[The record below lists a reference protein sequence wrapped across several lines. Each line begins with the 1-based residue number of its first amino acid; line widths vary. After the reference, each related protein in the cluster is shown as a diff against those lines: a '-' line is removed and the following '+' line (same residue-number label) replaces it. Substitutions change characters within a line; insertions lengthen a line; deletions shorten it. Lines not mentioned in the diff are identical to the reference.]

1 MLRMISSG
9 QLFTSPHMSVLH
21 VEQEVAGDDMIAL
34 AAVLSSDTVRE
45 LQQSRA
51 AKAGRCGTGG
61 GLARASAA
69 RHVVRYQ
76 EFPGTVQQLTEH
88 LAQCLQAAGRGR
100 GSRWS
105 RGQTAWM

>member
-51 AKAGRCGTGG
+51 
-61 GLARASAA
+61 
-69 RHVVRYQ
+69 VRYGGWAS
-76 EFPGTVQQLTEH
+76 PGKRCP
-88 LAQCLQAAGRGR
+88 ACC
-100 GSRWS
+100 
-105 RGQTAWM
+105 